1 MTNIDNLFKELSP
14 HIEMYI
20 ENKKKRM
27 ETGFNL
33 FYLIS
38 DYYYRETF
46 HGDIIAALLD
56 PMGKHNK
63 GIAYV
68 SLFVNM
74 INSKKQL
81 VEKKY
86 YESESTRVIKEQPT
100 DDGIL
105 KGRIDIFIE
114 GTDKHCIVVENK
126 LYNAGDTNR
135 QMPKYYKDLKQKGYN
150 IDAFVYLPLDP
161 NKEPNKS
168 DWSAEESNFID
179 ERLVIIPAYTTEG
192 VNLVKDWL
200 IPAENDSIGDAKFI
214 IKQYKTLLNNLTIDV
229 MDNKNI
235 IDVLS
240 KDKKNIETT
249 LDILEN
255 CNAFCNKMIDMFV
268 QKLSIKANKAGYGFN
283 KKGESENRIE
293 ISNGRWK
300 YVIDKYS
307 TSGYWRGIET
317 DNENNLISKTDH
329 FFGEN
334 TKCDNSKYPLG
345 WNYFKGNLCNWS
357 NLSTIREMLNG
368 SFADDIIKEVQSA
381 FKKMDELHK

>member
-1 MTNIDNLFKELSP
+1 MHILDTKLLFFVVP
-14 HIEMYI
+14 
-20 ENKKKRM
+20 
-27 ETGFNL
+27 L
-33 FYLIS
+33 FTS
-38 DYYYRETF
+38 F
-46 HGDIIAALLD
+46 VFGD
-56 PMGKHNK
+56 G
-63 GIAYV
+63 
-68 SLFVNM
+68 
-74 INSKKQL
+74 
-81 VEKKY
+81 
-86 YESESTRVIKEQPT
+86 
-100 DDGIL
+100 L
-105 KGRIDIFIE
+105 K
-114 GTDKHCIVVENK
+114 
-126 LYNAGDTNR
+126 
-135 QMPKYYKDLKQKGYN
+135 
-150 IDAFVYLPLDP
+150 
-161 NKEPNKS
+161 
-168 DWSAEESNFID
+168 
-179 ERLVIIPAYTTEG
+179 
-192 VNLVKDWL
+192 
-200 IPAENDSIGDAKFI
+200 
-214 IKQYKTLLNNLTIDV
+214 IDV
-229 MDNKNI
+229 ACDSNRVSFLFENQSDKVLCVHTPSTV
-235 IDVLS
+235 DVSYDDFTSSVYFIPDCKSETYERTSPYSVTCIPS